1 MVGKHLAAM
10 IRCQEGTEVGWDEEN
25 MPEMRI
31 AAISLPSNQNGK
43 AFQNAVAMDPSL
55 NLLSL
60 VKQSLDGINLNI
72 SVNYR

>member
-1 MVGKHLAAM
+1 M
-10 IRCQEGTEVGWDEEN
+10 GWDEEN

-31 AAISLPSNQNGK
+31 AAISLPRNQSGK